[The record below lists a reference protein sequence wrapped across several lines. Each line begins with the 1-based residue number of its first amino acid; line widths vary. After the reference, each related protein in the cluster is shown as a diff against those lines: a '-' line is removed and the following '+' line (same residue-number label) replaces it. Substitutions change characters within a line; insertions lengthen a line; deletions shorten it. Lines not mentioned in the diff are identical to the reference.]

1 MEVYGHL
8 TAAYLVMISNCN
20 GIKFNAISM
29 VRLLWLHFQAGV
41 KSSGLSKQVLAH
53 FPAKFPLIM
62 LIRVPDNC
70 DLSCSAC

>member
-29 VRLLWLHFQAGV
+29 VRLLWVAFSSRCEVIWFIETSAG
-41 KSSGLSKQVLAH
+41 
-53 FPAKFPLIM
+53 PLPGEISFNY
-62 LIRVPDNC
+62 VNTCP
-70 DLSCSAC
+70 

>member
-1 MEVYGHL
+1 MVSSSMQSAWLDCYG
-8 TAAYLVMISNCN
+8 
-20 GIKFNAISM
+20 
-29 VRLLWLHFQAGV
+29 LHFQAGV